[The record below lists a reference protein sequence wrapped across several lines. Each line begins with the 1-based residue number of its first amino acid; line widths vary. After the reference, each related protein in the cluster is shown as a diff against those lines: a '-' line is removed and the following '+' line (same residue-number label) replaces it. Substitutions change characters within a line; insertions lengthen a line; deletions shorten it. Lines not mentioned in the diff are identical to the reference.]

1 MLLEQS
7 MVHSS
12 STPVLLADTP
22 AGQQL
27 FTGSILGRKGTVAL
41 TVWGTWTGRL
51 VTNVFV
57 LTDTAT

>member
-1 MLLEQS
+1 MTE
-7 MVHSS
+7 
-12 STPVLLADTP
+12 ADIT

-27 FTGSILGRKGTVAL
+27 FTGTILGRKGTVAL

-51 VTNVFV
+51 TTNVFV